1 MNMMKQKTNFAGLV
15 KRVTCLI
22 CGICFCFGIY
32 AQQQKPFVIPELKE
46 WKGATGFF
54 MPKQSVRIIYGAP
67 GLQKIA
73 RQFAADYKAL
83 FGVLPEIAEGK
94 PCKGDFFFT
103 IKRDK
108 KLEKEGYDIV
118 IGDYVKVSANEPVG
132 VYWATRTL
140 LQMGEQYKNG
150 NLPKGHIRDWPDYG
164 IRGLLID
171 CGRKFIPMNY
181 LRDLACIMSYYKMN
195 FMHVVL
201 NNNGFKAYFNDDWN
215 QTYAAFRLECETY
228 PGLTARDGYYTKK
241 EFVHFQEEA
250 AERFVEIIP
259 EIDIPAH
266 SLAFSH
272 YKPELGSKEYGMDH
286 LNLSHPE
293 VYSFVDALFKE
304 YLDGENPVFRGP
316 RVHIGTDEYSNKKKE
331 VVEQFRAFT
340 DHYFKF
346 VEGFGK
352 QACVWGALTHAAGE
366 TPVKSDNVIMYAWY
380 NGFANPKDMVQQG
393 YNLISI
399 PDGLTYIVPLAGY
412 YWDYLNT
419 ERLYKQWTPAHVADV
434 VFEEKDPAIIGGM
447 FAVWNDIVGNGISVK
462 DIHHRIFPA
471 LQTIAVKTWNIAPA
485 FSYTEFETKRQ
496 KLSEAPD
503 VNQLGRIGDDENSLV
518 YETSSITPGSE
529 LPYTEI
535 GYDYTI
541 TFDMEA
547 ANENYG
553 TELFRSPNA
562 VFYLADPV
570 KGMFGFSRDG
580 YMNTFAF
587 RPYPGEKI
595 SVKIT
600 GDALSTSLFING
612 QLIERMGIEKRYLN
626 EAEKQNNFIRT
637 LVFPLKNAGN
647 FKSKITNLKVY
658 NRLCSHGTRAKT
670 DRH

>member
-340 DHYFKF
+340 DHYIKF

-434 VFEEKDPAIIGGM
+434 VFEEKDLAIIGGM